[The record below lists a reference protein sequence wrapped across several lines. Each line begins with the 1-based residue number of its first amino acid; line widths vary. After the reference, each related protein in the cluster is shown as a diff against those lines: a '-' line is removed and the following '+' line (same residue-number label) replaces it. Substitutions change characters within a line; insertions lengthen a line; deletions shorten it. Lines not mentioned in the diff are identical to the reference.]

1 MLHEFKALG
10 SSRAVRK
17 ALVEL
22 PEDLTSLYAHTLAR
36 ISSRKTPTEREMLR
50 RLYALLSFSARP
62 LTLNEVEH
70 LLSVVANGERIHVDD
85 EIQGASARCVS
96 IKVKATS
103 YPLADYCVKRPSA

>member
-1 MLHEFKALG
+1 MDRMLHEFKALG

-50 RLYALLSFSARP
+50 RLYAWLSFSARP

-70 LLSVVANGERIHVDD
+70 LLSVMANGEKIRLDD
-85 EIQGASARCVS
+85 EIQGPSARRVS
-96 IKVKATS
+96 ITLKVMM
-103 YPLADYCVKRPSA
+103 